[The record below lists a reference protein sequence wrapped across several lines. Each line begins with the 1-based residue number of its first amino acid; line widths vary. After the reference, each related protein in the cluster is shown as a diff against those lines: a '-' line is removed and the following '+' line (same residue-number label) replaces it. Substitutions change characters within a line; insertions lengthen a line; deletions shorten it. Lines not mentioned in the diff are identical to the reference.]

1 VFAIEGVYVMRR
13 KACQASRAQRA
24 ADRYLDVRTQDRIVD
39 AAESLSLTETPPSP
53 TG

>member
-1 VFAIEGVYVMRR
+1 LKEVYLMRR
-13 KACQASRAQRA
+13 AARQASRPQRA